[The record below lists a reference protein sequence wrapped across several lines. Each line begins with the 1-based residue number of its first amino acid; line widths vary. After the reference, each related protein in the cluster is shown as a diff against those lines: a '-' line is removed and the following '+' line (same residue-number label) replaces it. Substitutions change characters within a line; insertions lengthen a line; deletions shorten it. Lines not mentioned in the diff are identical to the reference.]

1 MTLARRTAL
10 AAATAAMFPVGRVR
24 AQPARKMLKV
34 GIITDLSGPYA
45 DLSRPSLACAQQAVE
60 DFGAA
65 AKGWDV
71 EIVLAEHQNKADIA
85 VTVARRWFDQD
96 GVDALLD
103 VSTSATSLACA
114 GIVRE
119 KNKPMMLSGPGTT
132 ELTGRQCSPNHV
144 HWSWDTYVL
153 ANTSGTALVKQG
165 GTSWYFIAP
174 DYTFGQQ
181 LAKDG
186 AAAVKKGGGTVHG
199 QRRCIRFR
207 EPRIS
212 RLCCSRR
219 RRPGAKVLALC
230 NGGADMV
237 GSVKQAREFGLENS
251 MTIVSLLSYDTD
263 IRAIGLEAA
272 QGLMATQTYYWD
284 LNERTR
290 AFNNRIRPKTA
301 DLWPN
306 MANAGL
312 YSSTLHYLKAVADMD
327 LKQAKN
333 DGAAVIARMKAM
345 PTDDDVFGRGR
356 IREDGRKLHPAYL
369 MEAKSPAESTGPYD
383 VLKLIATVPADQA
396 FRPLSEGGCPL
407 VKA

>member
-1 MTLARRTAL
+1 MTLNRRTAL
-10 AAATAAMFPVGRVR
+10 KFATAAATLKLSRAR
-24 AQPARKMLKV
+24 AQPVRKTLKL

-60 DFGAA
+60 DFGAS

-85 VTVARRWFDQD
+85 VTIARRWFDQD

-103 VSTSATSLACA
+103 VSTSTTALACV
-114 GIVRE
+114 GIARE

-153 ANTSGTALVKQG
+153 ANTSASAMLKEG

-181 LAKDG
+181 LARDG
-186 AAAVKKGGGTVHG
+186 AAAVTKGGGSVLGTVFYPFPG
-199 QRRCIRFR
+199 TSDFSALLLQAQA
-207 EPRIS
+207 S
-212 RLCCSRR
+212 
-219 RRPGAKVLALC
+219 GAKVLGLC
-230 NGGADMV
+230 NGGADTV
-237 GSVKQAREFGLENS
+237 SSVKQAREFGLDQTMS
-251 MTIVSLLSYDTD
+251 IVSFVSYDTD

-272 QGLMATQTYYWD
+272 QGLVATQTYYWD
-284 LNERTR
+284 LNDRTR
-290 AFNNRIRPKTA
+290 AFNKRIRPKVGT
-301 DLWPN
+301 LWPN
-306 MANAGL
+306 MSNAGL
-312 YSSTLHYLKAVADMD
+312 YSSTLHYLKAVGDMD
-327 LKQAKN
+327 AKN

-345 PTDDDVFGRGR
+345 PTDDDVFGPGT

-369 MEAKSPAESTGPYD
+369 MKVKTPSESTGPYD
-383 VLKLIATVPADQA
+383 VLELVSTVPADRA

-407 VKA
+407 LKA